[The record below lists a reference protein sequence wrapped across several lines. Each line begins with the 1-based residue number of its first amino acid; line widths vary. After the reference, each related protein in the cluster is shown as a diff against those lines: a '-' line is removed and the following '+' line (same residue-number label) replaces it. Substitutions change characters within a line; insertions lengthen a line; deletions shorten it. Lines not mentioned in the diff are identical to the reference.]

1 MKSLAR
7 KLLESFEKANIRP
20 KKRISEN
27 HRKFGRRKVNENVPW
42 SKLPNGDIKYVDP
55 DYGELIFRPMNP
67 ERNADD
73 PDWIISYWDCLN
85 WYQLGYDG
93 EAPLLHIDWD
103 IDGEY
108 FDDMMTVNDTKHW
121 EIADAELIFE

>member
-1 MKSLAR
+1 
-7 KLLESFEKANIRP
+7 
-20 KKRISEN
+20 
-27 HRKFGRRKVNENVPW
+27 
-42 SKLPNGDIKYVDP
+42 
-55 DYGELIFRPMNP
+55 MNP

-73 PDWIISYWDCLN
+73 PDWIISYCDCLN

-121 EIADAELIFE
+121 ETADAELIFE